1 MYELLTGYPPLYG
14 KDKHEAYKK
23 ASEVFISYSAKYRII

>member
-14 KDKHEAYKK
+14 KDKHDAYKK
-23 ASEVFISYSAKYRII
+23 ASEVIII